1 MLNYQPQISFNANMQ
16 TDKSLQN
23 YIEQHTEAEDEVL
36 KELSRQTHLKVLRP
50 RMLSEH
56 IQGKILTMLSRMIKP
71 KYILELGTYTG
82 YSAIC
87 LAKGLQ
93 ANGVLHTI
101 DINDELEGFAAPF
114 IKKAGFENQIV
125 CHFGNALNLIQAFDV
140 LFDLVFIDADKREYL
155 AYYQLVFDKV
165 ASGGFIIADNIFW
178 DGNILNSPEKQ
189 DEYTKG
195 ILEFNAFVHND
206 TRVENV
212 IFPVRD
218 GLMVLRKK

>member
-1 MLNYQPQISFNANMQ
+1 MQ
-16 TDKSLQN
+16 TDKSLQS
-23 YIEQHTEAEDEVL
+23 YIEQHTEAESDVL

-56 IQGKILTMLSRMIKP
+56 IQGKILSMLSQMIKP

-93 ANGVLHTI
+93 ADGVVHTI
-101 DINDELEGFAAPF
+101 DINDELEGFAETF

-125 CHFGNALNLIQAFDV
+125 CHFGNALDLIPTFDV
-140 LFDLVFIDADKREYL
+140 AFDLVFIDADKREYL

-165 ASGGFIIADNIFW
+165 RSGGFIVADNIFW
-178 DGNILNSPEKQ
+178 DGNILNPSEKQ

-195 ILEFNAFVHND
+195 ILAFNTFVHND
-206 TRVENV
+206 PRVENV
-212 IFPVRD
+212 IFPIRD